1 MKELREQIE
10 SIIRRNE
17 RLSRDMERVKNLTN
31 GAIDFGSIND
41 TPDLFIYKGIREIA
55 ELFDTEV
62 MERDRETD
70 EYPMEYSVKIGKTKL
85 YMIE

>member
-1 MKELREQIE
+1 MKELKDAIQ

-17 RLSRDMERVKNLTN
+17 RLAKDMAEIRERTN

-55 ELFDTEV
+55 ELFETEV
-62 MERDRETD
+62 TERDRETD
-70 EYPMEYSVKIGKTKL
+70 EYPTEYSVVIGKSKL